1 MTGEH
6 RRDLRFTSDEA
17 PDPRPSDAVPPWFT
31 AAITTPYDIGSVDV
45 DGVTIAYRAWGD
57 PGDPVV
63 LLVHGGGANA
73 AWWDHVG
80 PLLSAG
86 RRVVAPDLS
95 GHGDSDWR
103 PSYGFDL
110 WAEEIIAVAEAEG
123 ATAPIFVGHSM
134 GGGVCLTAAHRLGRH
149 LRAVAVIDSLIDQI
163 TPDVRMWITERAPA
177 PPHRV
182 HARLEDA
189 ASRFQPRPADE
200 TALGWVVEHI
210 ATSSLRRVAGGWR
223 WKFDPHVYYDARMEP
238 HQVRPVTC
246 RVAFVAGERGL
257 ASPAIVDDVIARS
270 QPDAVRAV
278 IPDAGHHIMLEQPVA
293 LIAVLRTLFATWN
306 RHDDD
311 RPEPRV
317 R

>member
-1 MTGEH
+1 MTTEQ
-6 RRDLRFTSDEA
+6 RRDLRFTHHEV
-17 PDPRPSDAVPPWFT
+17 PDPRPLDAVPPWFT
-31 AAITTPYDIGSVDV
+31 AAITTPYDTGSVEV

-57 PGDPVV
+57 PDDPVV

-73 AWWDHVG
+73 VWWDHVA

-95 GHGDSDWR
+95 GHGDSHWR
-103 PSYGFDL
+103 PGYDFDL

-123 ATAPIFVGHSM
+123 ATAPVFVGHSM
-134 GGGVCLTAAHRLGRH
+134 GGGVCLTAAHRLGRR
-149 LRAVAVIDSLIDQI
+149 LRALVVIDSLIAQI
-163 TPDVRMWITERAPA
+163 PPEVRTWIAERAPM

-189 ASRFQPRPADE
+189 VSRFQPRPADE
-200 TALGWVVEHI
+200 TELSWVVEHV
-210 ATSSLRRVAGGWR
+210 AKNSLRRVAGGWR
-223 WKFDPHVYYDARMEP
+223 WKFDPQVYYDTRIEP

-246 RVAFVAGERGL
+246 QAAFVSGERGL
-257 ASPAIVDDVIARS
+257 ATPAIVDDVITRS
-270 QPDAVRAV
+270 RPDAIRMV

-293 LIAVLRTLFATWN
+293 LIAVLRTLLATWD
-306 RHDDD
+306 RHDD